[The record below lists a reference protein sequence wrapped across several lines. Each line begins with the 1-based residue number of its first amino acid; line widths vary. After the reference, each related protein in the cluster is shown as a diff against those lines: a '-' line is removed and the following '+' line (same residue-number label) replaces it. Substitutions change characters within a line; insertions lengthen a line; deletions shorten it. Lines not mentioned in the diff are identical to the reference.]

1 MEETGIICFIAKL
14 LFIGLIAVAP
24 ALAALFGVAY
34 WIDKSSTDVFH
45 GKPQTLALYAGVA
58 TWVISVVLM
67 MVFA

>member
-1 MEETGIICFIAKL
+1 MIWFIGKL
-14 LFIGLIAVAP
+14 LFVGLIAVAP

-34 WIDKSSTDVFH
+34 WIGKTSTSDPH
-45 GKPQTLALYAGVA
+45 GKPQALALYAGVA